1 MTRATR
7 LAPFAVLL
15 SFLIFV
21 SRPLLAEPVDVE
33 LVLAAD
39 GSGSIDEDEF
49 MLQRRGYAE
58 AITSRPVLAAI
69 AGGRHG
75 AIALA
80 FVEWAAPDSVHTI
93 VDWTVIRGPA
103 EAADFA
109 ARLVAAPRLARGY
122 NSISEAIAHSTR
134 LIETNAHEGARKVI
148 DVSGDG
154 PQMNGRPLPLM
165 RAAALNAGITINALL
180 IRRPGGG
187 VPGPRG
193 EALGE
198 HYANEVIGGFGAFL
212 MTVEGELNFAEAI
225 RKKMVQEIAD
235 APPIESGGKRS
246 WRPLATAGGLRK
258 GLRPKS
264 GRPCRRRWRSRRRQ
278 PFRRCSS

>member
-1 MTRATR
+1 MNAPAMERPMTRSTR
-7 LAPFAVLL
+7 LARLAALAAAL
-15 SFLIFV
+15 
-21 SRPLLAEPVDVE
+21 PLLAVASLPAVAEPVDLE

-39 GSGSIDEDEF
+39 GSGSIAADELT
-49 MLQRRGYAE
+49 LQRRGYAE
-58 AITSRPVLAAI
+58 AIVSRPVLAAI

-93 VDWTVIRGPA
+93 VDWTVIRSPT

-109 ARLVAAPRLARGY
+109 QRLMAAPRLARGY

-134 LIETNAHEGARKVI
+134 LIETNAYQGTRKVI

-165 RAAALNAGITINALL
+165 RAAALNVGITINALL
-180 IRRPGGG
+180 IRRAGGG

-198 HYANEVIGGFGAFL
+198 HYARDVIGGFGAFM
-212 MTVEGELNFAEAI
+212 MTAEGEGNFAEAI
-225 RKKMVQEIAD
+225 RKKMIQEIAEAGPTGEQD
-235 APPIESGGKRS
+235 AG
-246 WRPLATAGGLRK
+246 
-258 GLRPKS
+258 
-264 GRPCRRRWRSRRRQ
+264 SRLV
-278 PFRRCSS
+278 FR

>member
-1 MTRATR
+1 MTRWTR
-7 LAPFAVLL
+7 LALIAAIAAVMP
-15 SFLIFV
+15 I
-21 SRPLLAEPVDVE
+21 LALAPRQAAAEAVDLE

-39 GSGSIDEDEF
+39 ASGSIDEDEF
-49 MLQRRGYAE
+49 WLQRRGYAE

-69 AGGRHG
+69 AGGRRG

-93 VDWTVIRGPA
+93 VDWTVIRGAA

-109 ARLVAAPRLARGY
+109 TRLMAAPRVARGY
-122 NSISEAIAHSTR
+122 NSISEAIAHATR
-134 LIETNAHEGARKVI
+134 MIETNAYQGARKVI
-148 DVSGDG
+148 DISGDG
-154 PQMNGRPLPLM
+154 PQINGRPLPLM
-165 RAAALNAGITINALL
+165 RAAALNTGITINALL

-198 HYANEVIGGFGAFL
+198 HYARDVIGGFGAFL
-212 MTVEGELNFAEAI
+212 MTVEGEEKFAEAI

-235 APPIESGGKRS
+235 SGPTGGTGGRGADI
-246 WRPLATAGGLRK
+246 ATAAGPRAAFAK
-258 GLRPKS
+258 
-264 GRPCRRRWRSRRRQ
+264 
-278 PFRRCSS
+278 